1 MAPKPIFRGIK
12 MKVLVK
18 VEKHGITIPI
28 QKLKGINESEF
39 VEIEIKKVYVD
50 DDVKKSLNFAFVQ

>member
-1 MAPKPIFRGIK
+1 

-28 QKLKGINESEF
+28 EKMKGINEGDI
-39 VEIEIKKVYVD
+39 VQIEIEKPYMSKRTRKDLIQK
-50 DDVKKSLNFAFVQ
+50 LNL